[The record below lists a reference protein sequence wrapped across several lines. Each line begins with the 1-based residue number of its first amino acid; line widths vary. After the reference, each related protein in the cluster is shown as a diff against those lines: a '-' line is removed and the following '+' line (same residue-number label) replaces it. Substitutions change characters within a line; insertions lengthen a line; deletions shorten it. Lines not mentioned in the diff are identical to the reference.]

1 MCGIFGYISKKEQVN
16 IWSVLEK
23 GLRHLEYRGYDSTG
37 VAIFDADTKGVEIV
51 KSVGSV
57 DELKAEIENGQYNL
71 LGNIGIGHTR
81 WATNEEPILE
91 NCHPHFSK
99 DYVVVGIYNGT
110 VNNHVDIKAKLE
122 SEKYSFY
129 SNSDTELIINLID
142 FFYNKYKDQQTAIR
156 KTLLS
161 INGSVALGVV
171 FKDSMDKIWFAKK
184 ESSLIIALNENNEE
198 AYLSSDTLALTE
210 EGLLVYP
217 LRTNEFGYIT
227 ADNLKIFNLD
237 DKDVTADRQPFSLAN
252 SKTSSGKGKFQHFLL
267 KEIEEQPKAIRS
279 TINKYVYNK
288 DIHLGIPNSLLVNL
302 DNLYFVGS
310 GSSFNASLVGEY
322 LANRFFHYINTKS
335 IIASEFI
342 FKADQLR
349 KDKSLVIFLSQSG
362 ETQDTLVALEYC
374 KLLGIP
380 TLAIVNVK
388 TSRLATEA
396 DYVLFTQAFPELSM
410 ATTKAYTCQLILL
423 YLLGIKVK
431 YLKLL
436 QKREVTLE
444 FANSILEQYIQ
455 IIRQLPKYM
464 EDIIKDQT
472 DIQKLAAELT
482 DKKNLLLVGGTEFP
496 TCAEGALKL
505 KEICGIYAEALP
517 IGELKHG
524 SLGLIDSDMY
534 VILISTQSNNTHE
547 ISGAAEIKTRGG
559 KLISILSKIDANKIL
574 ESTSDY
580 IFNIPNLK
588 EGSQFS
594 QPLATVYLQLLA
606 YYIAVHKGINPDK
619 PRNLARSVVVE

>member
-1 MCGIFGYISKKEQVN
+1 MKQK
-16 IWSVLEK
+16 
-23 GLRHLEYRGYDSTG
+23 
-37 VAIFDADTKGVEIV
+37 
-51 KSVGSV
+51 
-57 DELKAEIENGQYNL
+57 L
-71 LGNIGIGHTR
+71 LTEG
-81 WATNEEPILE
+81 
-91 NCHPHFSK
+91 
-99 DYVVVGIYNGT
+99 
-110 VNNHVDIKAKLE
+110 
-122 SEKYSFY
+122 YSFY
-129 SNSDTELIINLID
+129 SDSDTEIIIKLVD
-142 FFYNKYKDQQTAIR
+142 FFYKRYKDQQIALR

-161 INGSVALGVV
+161 VNGSLALGVV

-210 EGLLVYP
+210 EGLIVYP

-237 DKDVTADRQPFSLAN
+237 NKDVTADRQPFSLAN
-252 SKTSSGKGKFQHFLL
+252 SKTLAGKGKFQHFLL
-267 KEIEEQPKAIRS
+267 KEIEEQPKAIRA

-349 KDKSLVIFLSQSG
+349 KDNSLIIFLSQSG

-396 DYVLFTQAFPELSM
+396 DYVLFTQAFPEMSM
-410 ATTKAYTCQLILL
+410 ATTKAYICQLILL

-436 QKREVTLE
+436 QKREVTLD
-444 FANSILEQYIQ
+444 FANSIMEQYIQ
-455 IIRQLPKYM
+455 IIKQLPKYM

-472 DIQKLAAELT
+472 NIQKLAAELA
-482 DKKNLLLVGGTEFP
+482 DQKNLLLVGGTEFP
-496 TCAEGALKL
+496 ICSEGALKL
-505 KEICGIYAEALP
+505 KEICGIHAEALP
-517 IGELKHG
+517 VGELKHG
-524 SLGLIDSDMY
+524 NLALVDSDMY
-534 VILISTQSNNTHE
+534 IILISTQSNNTHE

-559 KLISILSKIDANKIL
+559 KLISILSKIEANKIL

-580 IFNIPNLK
+580 IFSIPNLK

-594 QPLATVYLQLLA
+594 HPLAIIYLQLLA

-619 PRNLARSVVVE
+619 PRNLARSVVIE